1 MKSCPAHGQGGNA
14 LDTAPDGAE
23 SHRGICRGRDL
34 TQAFESGVFSESVA
48 DGTFRDIFPGDF
60 IVRQAAV
67 PDIRRNGEV
76 VIPGRE
82 YTVRFIIADLDAA
95 LSSGSGVTAHHA
107 VIVPENPP
115 FEAYMNPDETTEG
128 GYAGAFMRRNVMPAF
143 ARGLEGAFG
152 QSHLLCFRA
161 DGESCACRLMTLSMV
176 FGESLPGPWVWS
188 DFERDSFWGA
198 SQLAAFRLNPV
209 LRGRGMFYWLSDVSR
224 YTLFAHAA
232 GVGYEV
238 FAGADDVWLESGVRP
253 FALLV

>member
-107 VIVPENPP
+107 VIV
-115 FEAYMNPDETTEG
+115 
-128 GYAGAFMRRNVMPAF
+128 
-143 ARGLEGAFG
+143 LEGAFG

-232 GVGYEV
+232 GVGDEV

>member
-1 MKSCPAHGQGGNA
+1 MKSCLSPGQDGK
-14 LDTAPDGAE
+14 DRETAPDGAE
-23 SHRGICRGRDL
+23 AHRRIFGGRDL
-34 TQAFESGVFSESVA
+34 TTAFESGAFSESIA

-67 PDIRRNGEV
+67 PDIRRNGMV
-76 VIPGRE
+76 LIPGRE

-95 LSSGSGVTAHHA
+95 LSSGPGVTAHHA

-128 GYAGAFMRRNVMPAF
+128 GYAGSFMQRTVMPAF
-143 ARGLEGAFG
+143 ARGLEDAFG
-152 QSHLLCFRA
+152 QSHLLHFSA

-176 FGESLPGPWVWS
+176 FGETLPGPWVWS
-188 DFERDSFWGA
+188 DFEMDSFLGGA
-198 SQLAAFRLNPV
+198 QLAAFHLNPD

-232 GVGYEV
+232 GVGDEV